1 MENANRNREV
11 ALHWSTVLTALLLFS
26 LANARTQVPVPQLSR
41 AHKQVLDAI
50 SEKTLRNNLTYLSSD
65 ALEGRG
71 TPSKGLDLAA
81 SFIAAGFK
89 RAGLEPAGDEGYFQT
104 TTFTSRRSGGAGKV
118 RNVIG
123 VLRGSDP
130 ALKNSYILVTAH
142 YDHLGMRSSGE
153 GDRIYNGAND
163 DGSGTVSVM
172 ELAKAFAKY
181 KPKRSI
187 VFMTF
192 YGEEMGLVGSTYY
205 GKHPIFPIE
214 KTIADINLEQIGR
227 TDDTEGPRVN
237 AVSIT
242 GEDYSDVGKV
252 FEAAGKMLGT
262 GVERHPEYSDAYFY
276 RSDNAALALQGVPAH
291 TICTAFEYPDYHG
304 VADTADKIDYAN
316 MVKIDRLT
324 ALALLTMADSPV
336 EPKWNESNP
345 KAARYVKAWQD
356 HHAKPSE

>member
-1 MENANRNREV
+1 MPAPE
-11 ALHWSTVLTALLLFS
+11 
-26 LANARTQVPVPQLSR
+26 LSS
-41 AHKQVLDAI
+41 AHKAVLDAI
-50 SEKTLRNNLTYLSSD
+50 SEKSLRTNLTYLSSD

-71 TPSKGLDLAA
+71 TPSKGLDMAA
-81 SFIAAGFK
+81 DYIAAGFK
-89 RAGLEPAGDEGYFQT
+89 KAGLEPVGDDGYFQT
-104 TTFTSRRSGGAGKV
+104 TFASRRSGASAKV

-130 ALKNSYILVTAH
+130 ALKDTYILVTAH
-142 YDHLGMRSSGE
+142 YDHLGMRASGE

-172 ELAKAFAKY
+172 ELANALAKY

-214 KTIADINLEQIGR
+214 KTIADVNLEQIGR
-227 TDDTEGPRVN
+227 TDDNEKPRVN
-237 AVSIT
+237 AISIT
-242 GEDYSDVGKV
+242 GEDYSDIGKV
-252 FEAAGKMLGT
+252 FEAAGKLLGT
-262 GVERHPEYSDAYFY
+262 GVERHPEYSDAFFY

-304 VADTADKIDYAN
+304 VADTADKIDYGN
-316 MVKIDRLT
+316 MVKVDRLT
-324 ALALLTMADSPV
+324 ALALLTIADSTV
-336 EPKWNESNP
+336 APKWNEANP
-345 KAARYVKAWQD
+345 KTARYVKAWQEL
-356 HHAKPSE
+356 HAKPSE